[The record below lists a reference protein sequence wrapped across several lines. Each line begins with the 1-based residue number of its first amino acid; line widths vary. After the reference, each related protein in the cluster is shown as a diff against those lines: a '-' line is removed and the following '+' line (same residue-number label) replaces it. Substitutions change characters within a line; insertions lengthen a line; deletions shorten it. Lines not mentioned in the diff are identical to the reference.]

1 MAEHNSFDYET
12 IQSLPE
18 TQLRLELLGA
28 RLQSLYDGS
37 PRILEV
43 GLGSGDVT
51 LILAG
56 LSDNLT
62 SVDDNPKQIDLV
74 NRRLKAEGL
83 SGVEIVCSTIEDFP
97 LSPEGYDAMV
107 LLNML
112 EHLKDPVTILKHLS
126 GGLRSGGAVH
136 VTVPL
141 AGSLHR
147 WLGMEMGMLSD
158 VGELADSDIQY
169 GHHRVYTPES
179 LRDHVAQAGLR
190 IQFEQPLY
198 LKPLPTAQLTPLPR
212 ELHLALDGLA
222 RRFPE
227 FASYMYLEAA
237 P

>member
-1 MAEHNSFDYET
+1 MTEHNSFDYET

-18 TQLRLELLGA
+18 TQLRLEVLGA
-28 RLQSLYDGS
+28 RLQFLYDGS

-51 LILAG
+51 LLLAG

-62 SVDDNPKQIDLV
+62 SVDNNQKQIDLV
-74 NRRLKAEGL
+74 NRRLKGEGL
-83 SGVEIVCSTIEDFP
+83 SSVEIISSTIEDFP
-97 LSPEGYDAMV
+97 LSPEGYDGIV

-112 EHLKDPVTILKHLS
+112 EHLKDPVSVLKHLS
-126 GGLRSGGAVH
+126 GGLLPGGAIH

-147 WLGMEMGMLSD
+147 WLGVEMGMLSD
-158 VGELADSDIQY
+158 IEELADSDIQY

-179 LRDHVAQAGLR
+179 LREHVTQAGLR

-198 LKPLPTAQLTPLPR
+198 LKPLPTASLTPLPMD
-212 ELHLALDGLA
+212 LHKALDGLA

-237 P
+237 L